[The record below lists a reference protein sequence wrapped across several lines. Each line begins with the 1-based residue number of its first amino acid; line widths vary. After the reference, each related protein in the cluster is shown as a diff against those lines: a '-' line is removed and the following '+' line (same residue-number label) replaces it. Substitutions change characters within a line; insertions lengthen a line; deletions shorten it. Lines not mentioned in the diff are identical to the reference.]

1 MKIIL
6 TESQLKT
13 ILEGELNTK
22 MGDTNKSNKS
32 IEDDIKDFIQRGL
45 IRVKTENKYF
55 LDKSKKILNPY
66 LIIDDFQNYLISK
79 IPEAIIQMK
88 SGNGGNKFA
97 YDCFLYV
104 KNKISQEMDD
114 MDGIKKGAIRLMA
127 GSKETVMKN
136 MKDVDFQ
143 EYIFMFEQILDF
155 SMPIALRD
163 DFQKYE
169 NNSYKWYKDMT
180 NWVTKNQSVIKN
192 DIINL
197 MVTKLYS

>member
-1 MKIIL
+1 MKLQEDINRMKGMMGIL
-6 TESQLKT
+6 NE
-13 ILEGELNTK
+13 
-22 MGDTNKSNKS
+22 SNKS
-32 IEDDIKDFIQRGL
+32 IEDDIKDFIQRRL
-45 IRVKTENKYF
+45 IRVKSENKEF

-66 LIIDDFQNYLISK
+66 KIIDDFQNYLISK

-114 MDGIKKGAIRLMA
+114 MGGIKKGAIRLMA
-127 GSKETVMKN
+127 GSKDSVMKN
-136 MKDVDFQ
+136 MKEVDFQ

>member
-1 MKIIL
+1 MVEKSFEVRFINRMKGMMGIL
-6 TESQLKT
+6 NE
-13 ILEGELNTK
+13 
-22 MGDTNKSNKS
+22 SNKS
-32 IEDDIKDFIQRGL
+32 IEDDIKDFIQRRL
-45 IRVKTENKYF
+45 IRVKSENKEF

-66 LIIDDFQNYLISK
+66 KIIDDFQNYLISK

-114 MDGIKKGAIRLMA
+114 MGGIKKGAIRLMA
-127 GSKETVMKN
+127 GSKDSVMKN
-136 MKDVDFQ
+136 MKEVDFQ